1 MNRFGQL
8 LRQNAR
14 IVTRGTGQI
23 RNLAG
28 IPVDDKLMGLS
39 DDLIELR
46 DMTRKFLETELEP
59 HADII
64 DKNDH
69 FPGFRDFWMKCGE
82 LGFHGITSP
91 EEYGGTDMGYFAH
104 TIIMEE
110 MSRIAGGIALSYGA
124 HSNLCINQIVRNGN
138 EAQKEKYLPKLI
150 SGEHIGCLAMSEP
163 NSGSDVMSMKIRAD
177 RDGDNYILNGSKMW
191 ITNGPNADTM
201 IIYAKTDMDAKPS
214 QGITA
219 FLVDGDTEGFSVAQR
234 LDKLGMRASPTG
246 ELVFENAVVPA
257 ENVLGGVGKGAYVL
271 MSGLNLERLVL
282 SGGPVGLMQAAC
294 DVAFAYAHD
303 RKQFG
308 VPIGQFQLLQG
319 KMADMY
325 TNLSASRAY
334 LYNCAR
340 AADEGHFNNA
350 DCAGVILYTAEKA
363 TQVCLDAIQ
372 ILGGNGYIND
382 YPTGRYLRD
391 AKLYEIGAGTSEVRR
406 LIIGRHFN
414 EMFKNH

>member
-1 MNRFGQL
+1 MNRLTGRF
-8 LRQNAR
+8 LRASR
-14 IVTRGTGQI
+14 IVI
-23 RNLAG
+23 PHRNFAG

-46 DMTRKFLETELEP
+46 DMVRKFLEKELEP
-59 HADII
+59 VANEIDIK
-64 DKNDH
+64 DN
-69 FPGFRDFWMKCGE
+69 FPGMRDFWIKCGE
-82 LGFHGITSP
+82 LGLHGITSP

-104 TIIMEE
+104 TIVMEE

-150 SGEHIGCLAMSEP
+150 SGEHLGCLAMSEP
-163 NSGSDVMSMKIRAD
+163 GAGSDVMSMKIRAD

-191 ITNGPNADTM
+191 ITNGPGADTM
-201 IIYAKTDMDAKPS
+201 IIYAKTDTKCKPS
-214 QGITA
+214 HGVTA
-219 FLVDGDTEGFSVAQR
+219 FLVDGNTPGFSVAQR

-246 ELVFENAVVPA
+246 ELVFEDVVVPK
-257 ENVLGGVGKGAYVL
+257 ENILGGEGKGAYVL

-294 DVAFAYAHD
+294 DTAFTYAHD
-303 RKQFG
+303 RKQFDT
-308 VPIGQFQLLQG
+308 PIGHFQLIQG

-325 TNLSASRAY
+325 TRLSASRAY

-350 DCAGVILYTAEKA
+350 DCAGVILYTAEQA
-363 TQVCLDAIQ
+363 TQVSLDAIQ
-372 ILGGNGYIND
+372 ILGGNGYINE

-414 EMFKNH
+414 DMFKSH

>member
-1 MNRFGQL
+1 MNRLTGRL
-8 LRQNAR
+8 LRASR
-14 IVTRGTGQI
+14 VITPH
-23 RNLAG
+23 RNFAG
-28 IPVDDKLMGLS
+28 IPVDDRLMGLS

-46 DMTRKFLETELEP
+46 DMVRKFLEKELEP
-59 HADII
+59 VANEIDQAD
-64 DKNDH
+64 N
-69 FPGFRDFWMKCGE
+69 FPGLRDFWVKCGE
-82 LGFHGITSP
+82 LGLHGITAP
-91 EEYGGTDMGYFAH
+91 EEYGGTNMGYFAH
-104 TIIMEE
+104 TLVMEE

-150 SGEHIGCLAMSEP
+150 SGEHLGCLAMSEP
-163 NSGSDVMSMKIRAD
+163 GAGSDVMSMKIRAD

-191 ITNGPNADTM
+191 ITNGPGADTM
-201 IIYAKTDMDAKPS
+201 IIYAKTDTKCKPS
-214 QGITA
+214 HGVTA
-219 FLVDGDTEGFSVAQR
+219 FLVDGNSPGFSVAQR

-246 ELVFENAVVPA
+246 ELVFEDVVVPK
-257 ENVLGGVGKGAYVL
+257 ENILGGEGKGAYVL

-294 DVAFAYAHD
+294 DTAFTYAHD
-303 RKQFG
+303 RKQFDQ
-308 VPIGQFQLLQG
+308 PIGHFQLIQG

-325 TNLSASRAY
+325 TRLSASRAY

-340 AADEGHFNNA
+340 AADEDHFNNA
-350 DCAGVILYTAEKA
+350 DCAGVILYTAEQA

-414 EMFKNH
+414 EMFKSH